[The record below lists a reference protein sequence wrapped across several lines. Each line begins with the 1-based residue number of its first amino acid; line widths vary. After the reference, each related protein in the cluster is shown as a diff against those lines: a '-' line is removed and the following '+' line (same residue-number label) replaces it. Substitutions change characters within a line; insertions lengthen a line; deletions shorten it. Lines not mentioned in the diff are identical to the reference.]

1 MGLSVVAVGR
11 GHSLVVVCGFSQWW
25 PLVAEHGRSSGLH
38 DRGPGPPGHR
48 LSSPGAPAWLPPARG
63 DVHLSGLGVEP
74 LSPGLV
80 GNFFATEPP
89 GEVLLRMF

>member
-1 MGLSVVAVGR
+1 MGLSLVAVGW
-11 GHSLVVVCGFSQWW
+11 GHSLVVVCGFSRWW

-48 LSSPGAPAWLPPARG
+48 LSSPARG
-63 DVHLSGLGVEP
+63 DIHLPGLGVEP